1 MPTDLTEKIE
11 NDQDAYNKTF
21 GLIPLP
27 VKEEKSETMSKPS
40 KQWHLKQQ
48 RQST

>member
-1 MPTDLTEKIE
+1 MPTDQTEKVE

-27 VKEEKSETMSKPS
+27 VKEEESDTMSQHS
-40 KQWHLKQQ
+40 K
-48 RQST
+48 